1 MVPSAAVVAV
11 AKVNDVVSLTP
22 LVSDSAT
29 IPAAAVDVP
38 PSVLDVPP
46 FAGAGTSATAAAAAV
61 KIADVVVA
69 AVAAVVAVVGGHIKK
84 RGVS

>member
-1 MVPSAAVVAV
+1 VVPSAAVVAV

-29 IPAAAVDVP
+29 IPAAAVVVP
-38 PSVLDVPP
+38 PSVLDVTP

-69 AVAAVVAVVGGHIKK
+69 AA
-84 RGVS
+84 